1 MLLELINLTKVR
13 KAVIYAGIVL
23 LVLLVQNLILS
34 NIRILGVSPMITPI
48 MVVAVGFF
56 EGGVWGGVFGLLIG
70 LVSDITLN
78 SASIMMTVLFPI
90 LGFLSGALALFF
102 MSRRI
107 MPFFFL
113 SLCALLI
120 TVICQM
126 FKFLV
131 FTNTDVMYVILG
143 GALQTL
149 WSIPFIYAIY
159 YPSRAVSRLD
169 LSE

>member
-1 MLLELINLTKVR
+1 MLLELINLAKLR

-23 LVLLVQNLILS
+23 LALLIQNLILS
-34 NIRILGVSPMITPI
+34 NIRIFGVSPMIIPI
-48 MVVAVGFF
+48 IVVAVGFF

-70 LVSDITLN
+70 LFSDMTLN
-78 SASIMMTVLFPI
+78 GASVMMTVLYPI
-90 LGFLSGALALFF
+90 IGFFSGALTMFF
-102 MSRRI
+102 VSRRL
-107 MPFFFL
+107 MPFFCL

-120 TVICQM
+120 TVVCQM

-131 FTNTDVMYVILG
+131 FADTNIMYVLLG

-149 WSIPFIYAIY
+149 WSIPFIYAVF